1 MLLSFPFA
9 SSLLKT
15 CVRQYTV
22 LENNF
27 ALCDVTKG
35 CDISLQVCDNT
46 ISWVCVPA
54 SDASS
59 DLPSLIPFQ
68 TEKI

>member
-1 MLLSFPFA
+1 MLLRLPVA
-9 SSLLKT
+9 SSLCLKT

-35 CDISLQVCDNT
+35 CDNSFQVCDKHHQLG
-46 ISWVCVPA
+46 VCPC
-54 SDASS
+54 
-59 DLPSLIPFQ
+59 L
-68 TEKI
+68 